1 MNLTHILILYAI
13 IHALICAALYL
24 CVRRRV
30 LKFSEQ
36 LMPIIVLVPFAGL
49 GTAVIADY
57 YSRRHLSG
65 TRPMTV
71 EELHLDDDDLRLRK
85 LTPDE
90 GENAVIPLEEA
101 MSVNDAKRAAL

>member
-1 MNLTHILILYAI
+1 MNLTHILILYAVV
-13 IHALICAALYL
+13 HALICAAVYL

-71 EELHLDDDDLRLRK
+71 EELHLDDEFFTEIRSSMRSCCT
-85 LTPDE
+85 TP
-90 GENAVIPLEEA
+90 VWMKI
-101 MSVNDAKRAAL
+101 